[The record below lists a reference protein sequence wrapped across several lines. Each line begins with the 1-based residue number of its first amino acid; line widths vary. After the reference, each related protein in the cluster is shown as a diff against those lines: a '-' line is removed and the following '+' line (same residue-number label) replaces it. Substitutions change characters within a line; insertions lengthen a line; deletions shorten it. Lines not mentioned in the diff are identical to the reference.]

1 MLNDYRYIKIIC
13 IFLIVFLYLESI
25 NILYLH
31 NLQKNN
37 FNFENQEQNYSD
49 NLILAQPQKEKE
61 ELPLYNSPFSSQS
74 IIYLQEE
81 VEQEHEETEQEKEI
95 YTLYA
100 SLTDKEIELIELTVQ
115 HEVGNFSKDY
125 KKLIA
130 AIIRNRL
137 ESDSFPNTISEVILA
152 KGQFSNG
159 DYVGVNVD
167 IETQE
172 AVEEVFSM
180 EESPHLATYYYNPEL
195 SSYSSIYWFEYSGDI
210 EYLFSY
216 SEEDW
221 GIVYTTRFFI

>member
-1 MLNDYRYIKIIC
+1 MLNDYKYIKIIC
-13 IFLIVFLYLESI
+13 IFLIVFLCLESI

-37 FNFENQEQNYSD
+37 SSFDKQEKTCSD
-49 NLILAQPQKEKE
+49 NLILIQPQEEKE
-61 ELPLYNSPFSSQS
+61 ELSLYNSSFSSQN
-74 IIYLQEE
+74 IAYLQEE
-81 VEQEHEETEQEKEI
+81 VEQEKEEEI
-95 YTLYA
+95 CTLYT
-100 SLTDKEIELIELTVQ
+100 SLTKEEIELIELTVQ

>member
-1 MLNDYRYIKIIC
+1 MLNNYKYIKIIC
-13 IFLIVFLYLESI
+13 IFLIVFLCLESI

-37 FNFENQEQNYSD
+37 SSFDKQEKICSD
-49 NLILAQPQKEKE
+49 NLILIQPQEEKE
-61 ELPLYNSPFSSQS
+61 ELSLYNSSFSSQN
-74 IIYLQEE
+74 IVYLQAE
-81 VEQEHEETEQEKEI
+81 VEQEQEEEI
-95 YTLYA
+95 CTLYT
-100 SLTDKEIELIELTVQ
+100 SLTKEEIELIELTVQ

-152 KGQFSNG
+152 EGQFSNG

>member
-1 MLNDYRYIKIIC
+1 MLNNYKYIKIIC
-13 IFLIVFLYLESI
+13 IFLIVFLCLESI

-37 FNFENQEQNYSD
+37 SSFDKQEKICSD
-49 NLILAQPQKEKE
+49 NLILIQPQEEKE
-61 ELPLYNSPFSSQS
+61 ELSLYNSSFSSQN
-74 IIYLQEE
+74 IVYLQEE
-81 VEQEHEETEQEKEI
+81 VEQEQEEEI
-95 YTLYA
+95 CTLYT
-100 SLTDKEIELIELTVQ
+100 SLTKEEIELIELTVQ

-152 KGQFSNG
+152 EGQFSNG

-216 SEEDW
+216 SEENW

>member
-1 MLNDYRYIKIIC
+1 MLNNYKYIKIIC
-13 IFLIVFLYLESI
+13 IFLIVFLCLESI

-37 FNFENQEQNYSD
+37 SSFDKQEKTCSD
-49 NLILAQPQKEKE
+49 NLILIQPQEEKE
-61 ELPLYNSPFSSQS
+61 ELSLYNSSFSSQN
-74 IIYLQEE
+74 IAYLQEE
-81 VEQEHEETEQEKEI
+81 VEQEEEI
-95 YTLYA
+95 CTLYT
-100 SLTDKEIELIELTVQ
+100 SLTKEEIELIELTVQ

-195 SSYSSIYWFEYSGDI
+195 SSYSSIYWFEYSGNI

-221 GIVYTTRFFI
+221 GIIYTTRFFI

>member
-1 MLNDYRYIKIIC
+1 MLNDYKYIKIIC
-13 IFLIVFLYLESI
+13 IFLIIFLCLESI
-25 NILYLH
+25 NILCLH
-31 NLQKNN
+31 NLQHNKS
-37 FNFENQEQNYSD
+37 NFENQEQNYSD
-49 NLILAQPQKEKE
+49 SFTLVQTQEEKE
-61 ELPLYNSPFSSQS
+61 ELPLYNSSFSSQNV
-74 IIYLQEE
+74 IYLQEE
-81 VEQEHEETEQEKEI
+81 VEQEKEI
-95 YTLYA
+95 CTLYA
-100 SLTDKEIELIELTVQ
+100 SLTNKEIELIELTVQ

-152 KGQFSNG
+152 EGQFSNG

>member
-1 MLNDYRYIKIIC
+1 MLNNYKYIKIIC
-13 IFLIVFLYLESI
+13 IFLIVFLCLESI

-37 FNFENQEQNYSD
+37 SSFDKQEKTCSD
-49 NLILAQPQKEKE
+49 NLILIQPQEEKE
-61 ELPLYNSPFSSQS
+61 ELSLYNSSFSSQN
-74 IIYLQEE
+74 IVYLQEE
-81 VEQEHEETEQEKEI
+81 VEQEEEI
-95 YTLYA
+95 CTLYT
-100 SLTDKEIELIELTVQ
+100 SLTKEEIELIELTVQ

-152 KGQFSNG
+152 EGQFSNG

>member
-1 MLNDYRYIKIIC
+1 MLNNYKYIKIIC
-13 IFLIVFLYLESI
+13 IFLIVFLCLESI

-37 FNFENQEQNYSD
+37 SSFDKQEKTCSD
-49 NLILAQPQKEKE
+49 NLILIQPQEEKE
-61 ELPLYNSPFSSQS
+61 ELSLYNSSFSSQN
-74 IIYLQEE
+74 IVYLQEE
-81 VEQEHEETEQEKEI
+81 VEQEKEI
-95 YTLYA
+95 CTLYT
-100 SLTDKEIELIELTVQ
+100 SLTKEEIELIELTVQ

-137 ESDSFPNTISEVILA
+137 ESDSFPNTISEIILA

-159 DYVGVNVD
+159 DYAGVNVD

>member
-1 MLNDYRYIKIIC
+1 MLNNYKYIKIIC
-13 IFLIVFLYLESI
+13 IFLIVFLCLESI

-37 FNFENQEQNYSD
+37 SSFDKQEKTCSD
-49 NLILAQPQKEKE
+49 NLILIQPQEEKE
-61 ELPLYNSPFSSQS
+61 ELSLYNSSFSSQN
-74 IIYLQEE
+74 IVYLQEK
-81 VEQEHEETEQEKEI
+81 VEQEEQEEEI
-95 YTLYA
+95 CTLYT
-100 SLTDKEIELIELTVQ
+100 SLTKEEIELIELTVQ

-137 ESDSFPNTISEVILA
+137 ESDSFPNTISEIILA

-159 DYVGVNVD
+159 DYAGVNVD

>member
-1 MLNDYRYIKIIC
+1 MLNNYKYIKIIC
-13 IFLIVFLYLESI
+13 IFLIVFLCLESI

-37 FNFENQEQNYSD
+37 SSFDKQEKICSD
-49 NLILAQPQKEKE
+49 NLILIQPQEEKE
-61 ELPLYNSPFSSQS
+61 ELSLYNSSFSSQN
-74 IIYLQEE
+74 IAYLQEE
-81 VEQEHEETEQEKEI
+81 VEQEEEI
-95 YTLYA
+95 CTLYT
-100 SLTDKEIELIELTVQ
+100 SLTKEEIELIELTVQ

-152 KGQFSNG
+152 EGQFSNG

>member
-1 MLNDYRYIKIIC
+1 MLNNYKYIKIIC
-13 IFLIVFLYLESI
+13 IFLIIFLCLESI

-37 FNFENQEQNYSD
+37 SSFDKQEKTCSD
-49 NLILAQPQKEKE
+49 NLILIQPQEEKE
-61 ELPLYNSPFSSQS
+61 ELSLYNSSFSSQN
-74 IIYLQEE
+74 IVYLQEE
-81 VEQEHEETEQEKEI
+81 VEQEKEI
-95 YTLYA
+95 CTLYT
-100 SLTDKEIELIELTVQ
+100 SLTKEEIELIELTVQ

-137 ESDSFPNTISEVILA
+137 ESDSFPNTISEIILA

-159 DYVGVNVD
+159 DYAGVNVD

>member
-1 MLNDYRYIKIIC
+1 MLNNYKYIKIIC
-13 IFLIVFLYLESI
+13 IFLIVFLCLESI

-37 FNFENQEQNYSD
+37 SSFDKQEKTCSD
-49 NLILAQPQKEKE
+49 NLILIQPQEEKE
-61 ELPLYNSPFSSQS
+61 ELSLYNSSFSSQN
-74 IIYLQEE
+74 IAYLQEE
-81 VEQEHEETEQEKEI
+81 VEQEEEI
-95 YTLYA
+95 CTLYT
-100 SLTDKEIELIELTVQ
+100 SLTKEEIELIELTVQ

-152 KGQFSNG
+152 EGQFSNG

-210 EYLFSY
+210 KYLFSY

>member
-1 MLNDYRYIKIIC
+1 MLNNYKYIKIIC
-13 IFLIVFLYLESI
+13 IFLIVFLCLESI

-37 FNFENQEQNYSD
+37 PSFDKQEQACSD
-49 NLILAQPQKEKE
+49 NLILIQPQEEKE
-61 ELPLYNSPFSSQS
+61 ELSLYNSSFSSQN
-74 IIYLQEE
+74 IVYLQEE
-81 VEQEHEETEQEKEI
+81 VEQEQVEEI
-95 YTLYA
+95 CTLYT
-100 SLTDKEIELIELTVQ
+100 SLTKEEIELIELTVQ

-152 KGQFSNG
+152 EGQFSNG

>member
-1 MLNDYRYIKIIC
+1 MLNNYKYIKIIC
-13 IFLIVFLYLESI
+13 IFLIVFLCLESI

-37 FNFENQEQNYSD
+37 SSFDKQEKTCSD
-49 NLILAQPQKEKE
+49 NLILIQPQEEKE
-61 ELPLYNSPFSSQS
+61 ELSLYNSSFSSQN
-74 IIYLQEE
+74 IAYLQEE
-81 VEQEHEETEQEKEI
+81 VEQEEEI
-95 YTLYA
+95 CTLYA
-100 SLTDKEIELIELTVQ
+100 SLTKEEIELIELTVQ

>member
-1 MLNDYRYIKIIC
+1 MLNNYKYIKIIC
-13 IFLIVFLYLESI
+13 IFLIVFLCLESI

-37 FNFENQEQNYSD
+37 SSFDKQEKTCSD
-49 NLILAQPQKEKE
+49 NLILIQPQEEKE
-61 ELPLYNSPFSSQS
+61 ELSLYNSSFSSQN
-74 IIYLQEE
+74 IVYLQEE
-81 VEQEHEETEQEKEI
+81 VEQEQEEEI
-95 YTLYA
+95 CTLYT
-100 SLTDKEIELIELTVQ
+100 SLTKEEIELIELTVQ

-152 KGQFSNG
+152 EGQFSNG
-159 DYVGVNVD
+159 DYAGINVD

>member
-1 MLNDYRYIKIIC
+1 MLNNYKYIKIIC
-13 IFLIVFLYLESI
+13 IFLIVFLCLESI

-37 FNFENQEQNYSD
+37 SSFDKQEKTCSD
-49 NLILAQPQKEKE
+49 NLILIQPQEEKE
-61 ELPLYNSPFSSQS
+61 ELSLYNSSFSSQN
-74 IIYLQEE
+74 IVYLQEE
-81 VEQEHEETEQEKEI
+81 VEQKEEI
-95 YTLYA
+95 CTLYT
-100 SLTDKEIELIELTVQ
+100 SLTKEEIELIELTVQ

-221 GIVYTTRFFI
+221 GIIYTTRFFI

>member
-1 MLNDYRYIKIIC
+1 MLNNYKYIKIIC
-13 IFLIVFLYLESI
+13 IFLIVFLCLESI

-37 FNFENQEQNYSD
+37 SSFDKQEKTCSD
-49 NLILAQPQKEKE
+49 NLILIQPQEEKE
-61 ELPLYNSPFSSQS
+61 ELSLYNSSFSSQN
-74 IIYLQEE
+74 IVYLQEE
-81 VEQEHEETEQEKEI
+81 VEQEKEI
-95 YTLYA
+95 CTLYT
-100 SLTDKEIELIELTVQ
+100 SLTKEEIELIELTVQ

-152 KGQFSNG
+152 EGQFSNG

>member
-1 MLNDYRYIKIIC
+1 MLNDYKYIKIIC
-13 IFLIVFLYLESI
+13 IFLIVFLCLELI

-37 FNFENQEQNYSD
+37 SSFDKQEKTYSD
-49 NLILAQPQKEKE
+49 NLILIQPQEEKE
-61 ELPLYNSPFSSQS
+61 ELSLYNSSFSSQD
-74 IIYLQEE
+74 IVYLQEE
-81 VEQEHEETEQEKEI
+81 VEQEKEI
-95 YTLYA
+95 CTLYT
-100 SLTDKEIELIELTVQ
+100 SLTKEEIELIELTVQ

-125 KKLIA
+125 KRLIA

-152 KGQFSNG
+152 EGQFSNG

>member
-1 MLNDYRYIKIIC
+1 MLNDYKYIKIIC
-13 IFLIVFLYLESI
+13 IFLIVFLCLESI

-37 FNFENQEQNYSD
+37 SSFDKQEKTCSD
-49 NLILAQPQKEKE
+49 NLILIQPQEEKE
-61 ELPLYNSPFSSQS
+61 ELSLYNSSFSSQN
-74 IIYLQEE
+74 IAYLQEE
-81 VEQEHEETEQEKEI
+81 VEQEEEI

-100 SLTDKEIELIELTVQ
+100 SLTKEEIELIELTVQ

-137 ESDSFPNTISEVILA
+137 ESDNFPNTISEVILA

>member
-1 MLNDYRYIKIIC
+1 MLNNYKYIKIIC
-13 IFLIVFLYLESI
+13 IFLIVFLCLESI

-37 FNFENQEQNYSD
+37 SSFNKQEKICSD
-49 NLILAQPQKEKE
+49 NLILIQPQEEKE
-61 ELPLYNSPFSSQS
+61 EELSLYSSSFSSQN
-74 IIYLQEE
+74 IVYLQEK
-81 VEQEHEETEQEKEI
+81 VEQEQEEEI
-95 YTLYA
+95 CTLYT
-100 SLTDKEIELIELTVQ
+100 SLTKEEIELIELTVQ

-152 KGQFSNG
+152 EGQFSNG
-159 DYVGVNVD
+159 NYVGVNVD

>member
-1 MLNDYRYIKIIC
+1 MLNNYKYIKIIC
-13 IFLIVFLYLESI
+13 IFLIVFLCLESI

-37 FNFENQEQNYSD
+37 SSFDKQEKTCSD
-49 NLILAQPQKEKE
+49 NLILIQPQEEKE
-61 ELPLYNSPFSSQS
+61 ELSLYNSSFSSQN
-74 IIYLQEE
+74 IAYLQEE
-81 VEQEHEETEQEKEI
+81 VEQEEEI
-95 YTLYA
+95 CTLYT
-100 SLTDKEIELIELTVQ
+100 SLTKEEIELIELTVQ

-137 ESDSFPNTISEVILA
+137 ESDSFPNTISEVILD

>member
-1 MLNDYRYIKIIC
+1 MLNNYKYIKIIC
-13 IFLIVFLYLESI
+13 IFLIVFLCLESI

-37 FNFENQEQNYSD
+37 SSFDKQEKICSD
-49 NLILAQPQKEKE
+49 NLILIQPQEEKE
-61 ELPLYNSPFSSQS
+61 ELSLYNSSFSSQN
-74 IIYLQEE
+74 IVYLQEE
-81 VEQEHEETEQEKEI
+81 VEQEKEI
-95 YTLYA
+95 CTLYT
-100 SLTDKEIELIELTVQ
+100 SLTKEEIELIELTVQ

-159 DYVGVNVD
+159 DYAGVNVD

>member
-1 MLNDYRYIKIIC
+1 MLNNYKYIKIIC
-13 IFLIVFLYLESI
+13 IFLIVFLCLESI

-37 FNFENQEQNYSD
+37 SSFDKQEKTCSD
-49 NLILAQPQKEKE
+49 NLILIQPQEEKE
-61 ELPLYNSPFSSQS
+61 ELSLYNSSFSSQN
-74 IIYLQEE
+74 IVYFQEE
-81 VEQEHEETEQEKEI
+81 VEQEQEEEI
-95 YTLYA
+95 CTLYT
-100 SLTDKEIELIELTVQ
+100 SLTKEEIELIELTVQ

-152 KGQFSNG
+152 EGQFSNG

>member
-1 MLNDYRYIKIIC
+1 MLNNYKYIKIIC
-13 IFLIVFLYLESI
+13 IFLIVFLCLESI

-37 FNFENQEQNYSD
+37 SSFDKQEKTCSD
-49 NLILAQPQKEKE
+49 NLILIQPQKEKE
-61 ELPLYNSPFSSQS
+61 EWSLYNSSFSSQN
-74 IIYLQEE
+74 IAYLQEE
-81 VEQEHEETEQEKEI
+81 VEQEEEMC
-95 YTLYA
+95 TLYT
-100 SLTDKEIELIELTVQ
+100 SLTKEEIELIELTVQ

-152 KGQFSNG
+152 EGQFSNG

>member
-1 MLNDYRYIKIIC
+1 MLNNYKYIKIIC
-13 IFLIVFLYLESI
+13 IFLIVFLCLESI

-37 FNFENQEQNYSD
+37 SSFDKQEKICSD
-49 NLILAQPQKEKE
+49 NLILIQPQEEKE
-61 ELPLYNSPFSSQS
+61 ELSLYNSSFSSQN
-74 IIYLQEE
+74 IAYLQEE
-81 VEQEHEETEQEKEI
+81 VEQEEEI
-95 YTLYA
+95 CTLYT
-100 SLTDKEIELIELTVQ
+100 SLTKEEIELIELTVQ

>member
-1 MLNDYRYIKIIC
+1 MLNNYKYIKIIC
-13 IFLIVFLYLESI
+13 IFLIVFLCLESI

-37 FNFENQEQNYSD
+37 SNFDKQEKTCSD
-49 NLILAQPQKEKE
+49 NLILIQPQEEKE
-61 ELPLYNSPFSSQS
+61 ELSLYNSSFSSQN
-74 IIYLQEE
+74 IVYLQEK
-81 VEQEHEETEQEKEI
+81 VEQEQEEEI
-95 YTLYA
+95 CTLYT
-100 SLTDKEIELIELTVQ
+100 SLAKEEIELIELTVQ

-152 KGQFSNG
+152 EGQFSNG

>member
-1 MLNDYRYIKIIC
+1 MLNNYKYIKIIC
-13 IFLIVFLYLESI
+13 IFLIVFLCLESI

-37 FNFENQEQNYSD
+37 SSFDKQEKTCSD
-49 NLILAQPQKEKE
+49 NLILIQPQEEKE
-61 ELPLYNSPFSSQS
+61 ELSLYNSSFSSQN
-74 IIYLQEE
+74 IAYLQEE
-81 VEQEHEETEQEKEI
+81 AEQEEEI

-100 SLTDKEIELIELTVQ
+100 SLTKEEIELIELTVQ

-195 SSYSSIYWFEYSGDI
+195 SSYSSICWFEYSGDI

-216 SEEDW
+216 SEENW

>member
-1 MLNDYRYIKIIC
+1 MLNNYKYIKIIC
-13 IFLIVFLYLESI
+13 IFLIVFLCLESI

-37 FNFENQEQNYSD
+37 SSFDKQEKTCSD
-49 NLILAQPQKEKE
+49 NLILIQPQEEKE
-61 ELPLYNSPFSSQS
+61 ELSLYNSSFSSQN
-74 IIYLQEE
+74 IAYLQEE
-81 VEQEHEETEQEKEI
+81 AEQEEEI

-100 SLTDKEIELIELTVQ
+100 SLTKEEIELIELTVQ

-221 GIVYTTRFFI
+221 GIIYTTRFFI

>member
-1 MLNDYRYIKIIC
+1 MLNDYKYIKIIC
-13 IFLIVFLYLESI
+13 IFLIVFLCLESI

-37 FNFENQEQNYSD
+37 SSFDKQEKTYSD
-49 NLILAQPQKEKE
+49 NLILIQPQEEKE
-61 ELPLYNSPFSSQS
+61 ELSLYNSSFSSQN
-74 IIYLQEE
+74 IVYLQEE
-81 VEQEHEETEQEKEI
+81 AEQEQEEEI
-95 YTLYA
+95 CTLYT
-100 SLTDKEIELIELTVQ
+100 SLTKEEIELIELTVQ

>member
-37 FNFENQEQNYSD
+37 SSFDKQEKTYSD
-49 NLILAQPQKEKE
+49 NLILIQPQEEKE
-61 ELPLYNSPFSSQS
+61 ELYKDNSSFSSQN
-74 IIYLQEE
+74 IVYLQEE
-81 VEQEHEETEQEKEI
+81 VEQEKEI
-95 YTLYA
+95 CTLYT
-100 SLTDKEIELIELTVQ
+100 SLTKEEIELIELTVQ

-159 DYVGVNVD
+159 NYVGVNVD

>member
-1 MLNDYRYIKIIC
+1 MLNNYKYIKIIC
-13 IFLIVFLYLESI
+13 IFLIVFLCLESI

-37 FNFENQEQNYSD
+37 SSFDKQEKICSD
-49 NLILAQPQKEKE
+49 NLILIQPQEEKE
-61 ELPLYNSPFSSQS
+61 ELSLYNSSFSSQN
-74 IIYLQEE
+74 IVYFQEE
-81 VEQEHEETEQEKEI
+81 VEQEQEEEI
-95 YTLYA
+95 CTLYT
-100 SLTDKEIELIELTVQ
+100 SLTKEEIELIELTVQ

-152 KGQFSNG
+152 EGQFSNG

>member
-1 MLNDYRYIKIIC
+1 MLNNYKYIKIIC
-13 IFLIVFLYLESI
+13 IFLIVFLCLESI

-37 FNFENQEQNYSD
+37 SSFDKQEKTCSD
-49 NLILAQPQKEKE
+49 NLILIQPQEEKE
-61 ELPLYNSPFSSQS
+61 ELSLYNSSFSSQN
-74 IIYLQEE
+74 IAYLQEE
-81 VEQEHEETEQEKEI
+81 VEQEEEI
-95 YTLYA
+95 CTLYT
-100 SLTDKEIELIELTVQ
+100 SLTKEEIELIELTVQ

-152 KGQFSNG
+152 KGQFSDGN
-159 DYVGVNVD
+159 YTGVNVD

-172 AVEEVFSM
+172 AVKEVFSM

-195 SSYSSIYWFEYSGDI
+195 SSYASICWFEYSGDI

>member
-1 MLNDYRYIKIIC
+1 MLNDYKYIKIIC
-13 IFLIVFLYLESI
+13 IFLIVFLCLESI

-37 FNFENQEQNYSD
+37 SSFDKQEKICSD
-49 NLILAQPQKEKE
+49 NLILIQPQEETE
-61 ELPLYNSPFSSQS
+61 ELSLYNSSFSSQN
-74 IIYLQEE
+74 IAYLQEE
-81 VEQEHEETEQEKEI
+81 VEQEEEI
-95 YTLYA
+95 CTLYT
-100 SLTDKEIELIELTVQ
+100 SLTKEEIELIELTVQ

-221 GIVYTTRFFI
+221 GIIYTTRFFI

>member
-1 MLNDYRYIKIIC
+1 MLNNYKYIKIIC
-13 IFLIVFLYLESI
+13 IFLIVFLCLESI

-37 FNFENQEQNYSD
+37 SSFDKQEKICSD
-49 NLILAQPQKEKE
+49 NLILIQPQEEKE
-61 ELPLYNSPFSSQS
+61 ELSLYNSSFSSQN
-74 IIYLQEE
+74 IAYLQEE
-81 VEQEHEETEQEKEI
+81 VEQEEEI
-95 YTLYA
+95 CTLYA
-100 SLTDKEIELIELTVQ
+100 SLTKEEIELIELTVQ

-210 EYLFSY
+210 KYLFSY
-216 SEEDW
+216 SEENW

>member
-1 MLNDYRYIKIIC
+1 MLNNYKYIKIIC
-13 IFLIVFLYLESI
+13 IFLIVFLCLESI

-37 FNFENQEQNYSD
+37 SSFDKQEKTCSD
-49 NLILAQPQKEKE
+49 NLILIQPQEEKE
-61 ELPLYNSPFSSQS
+61 ELSLYNSSFSSQN
-74 IIYLQEE
+74 IAYLQEE
-81 VEQEHEETEQEKEI
+81 VEQEEEI
-95 YTLYA
+95 CTLYT
-100 SLTDKEIELIELTVQ
+100 SLTKEEIELIELTVQ

-159 DYVGVNVD
+159 DYVGVNID

>member
-1 MLNDYRYIKIIC
+1 MLNDYKYIKIIC
-13 IFLIVFLYLESI
+13 IFLIVFLCLESI
-25 NILYLH
+25 NLLYLH

-37 FNFENQEQNYSD
+37 SSFDKQEKTYSD
-49 NLILAQPQKEKE
+49 NLILIQPQEEKE
-61 ELPLYNSPFSSQS
+61 ELSLYNSSFSSQN
-74 IIYLQEE
+74 IVYLQEE
-81 VEQEHEETEQEKEI
+81 VEQEQEEEI
-95 YTLYA
+95 CTLYT
-100 SLTDKEIELIELTVQ
+100 SLTKEEIELIELTVQ

-195 SSYSSIYWFEYSGDI
+195 SSYSSIYWFEHSGDI